1 MLNLVDIVAKDLQK
15 KETPEAYLIYALYDQ
30 DSNRYEVGKK
40 VLTRNAANQHEELEE
55 KLAIKKNG
63 YIETFVVNE
72 TSQDVWFDNFKI
84 LSQESILVQ
93 ETHYD
98 PWGLELTGIGYE
110 YAGVKKNKYLYN
122 GKELIEDAGLQYY
135 DYGARMYD
143 PVIGRW
149 GVVDP
154 LADYPNQIDKSPYAY
169 GWNNPIRY
177 IDPDGR
183 CPNGCSEGEKT
194 KDLYAEGAVVQNR
207 WGASQLRDG
216 KWHIISRA
224 PMTENSSEGIRIN
237 GFFGGGSNS
246 FENAQSG
253 GGGDFW
259 STTASF
265 INSYTSPKADFVGG
279 AAENKIGNILLDR
292 GKYGRLHPETI
303 IRTPV
308 VNISV
313 PTKLLQNTGTALK
326 WGGRAFGFVG
336 LLGTYAQYRTG
347 AIGGSEAALDATF
360 GAIGF
365 LPGYGWAVSGTYF
378 LIAKPF
384 YNYKTKQ

>member
-1 MLNLVDIVAKDLQK
+1 MS
-15 KETPEAYLIYALYDQ
+15 TGPLI
-30 DSNRYEVGKK
+30 
-40 VLTRNAANQHEELEE
+40 
-55 KLAIKKNG
+55 
-63 YIETFVVNE
+63 
-72 TSQDVWFDNFKI
+72 
-84 LSQESILVQ
+84 VQ

-98 PWGLELTGIGYE
+98 PWGVELSGLGYQYGGIK
-110 YAGVKKNKYLYN
+110 VNPYLYN
-122 GKELIEDAGLQYY
+122 GKEANGHLGVNLF

-143 PVIGRW
+143 AAIGRW
-149 GVVDP
+149 FVVDP
-154 LADYPNQIDKSPYAY
+154 MAEHELQIDKSPYAY

-194 KDLYAEGAVVQNR
+194 KDIYAEGAVVQNR
-207 WGASQLRDG
+207 WGASQFREG

-259 STTASF
+259 NTTASF
-265 INSYTSPKADFVGG
+265 INSYTSPKADFFGG

-303 IRTPV
+303 IRTSV

-360 GAIGF
+360 GVIGF

-378 LIAKPF
+378 LIAKPL
-384 YNYKTKQ
+384 YNYNTKQ